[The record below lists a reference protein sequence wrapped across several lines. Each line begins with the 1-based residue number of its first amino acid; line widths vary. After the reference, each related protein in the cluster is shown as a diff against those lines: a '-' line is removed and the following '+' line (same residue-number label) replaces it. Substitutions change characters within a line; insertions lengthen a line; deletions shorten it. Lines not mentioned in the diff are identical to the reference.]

1 MNAGNQLAV
10 ATLFAAMALLAD
22 GTSVM
27 AQETVSIG
35 TAKAALLR
43 PDTPRGSVILMPG
56 GNGDIDVGENGK
68 ISKQLINNQLVR
80 TRYDYLKEGLAVL
93 VIDANTN
100 LSRAIDFMAA
110 IKRPVVVIA
119 TSRGTLRAARGLVL
133 GARPDALVLTSGF
146 LTKKSGDNENVETIL
161 QTPNILPP
169 TLVIHHRRDGC
180 HWTSPKG
187 VEPFAQWA
195 GGRVHVEW
203 LDGGISMGDACRAKS
218 YHGFN
223 GLDKEVVTLAAHFP

>member
-1 MNAGNQLAV
+1 MNAGNQIAF
-10 ATLFAAMALLAD
+10 ATLFAAMAFLAD
-22 GTSVM
+22 STSVM

-43 PDTPRGSVILMPG
+43 TDTPRGSVILMPG
-56 GNGDIDVGENGK
+56 GKGDIDVGENGK
-68 ISKQLINNQLVR
+68 ISKQLNNQLVR

-100 LSRAIDFMAA
+100 LSQAIGYMAA

-146 LTKKSGDNENVETIL
+146 LTKKSGNNENVATIL

-180 HWTSPKG
+180 HWTSPQG
-187 VEPFAQWA
+187 VEPFVQWA
-195 GGRVHVEW
+195 GGRVRVEW
-203 LDGGISMGDACRAKS
+203 LDGGINMGDACRAKS

>member
-1 MNAGNQLAV
+1 MNAGNQLAI
-10 ATLFAAMALLAD
+10 ATLFAAIAFLAD
-22 GTSVM
+22 GTSVT

-43 PDTPRGSVILMPG
+43 TDAPRGSVILMPG
-56 GNGDIDVGENGK
+56 GKGDIDVGENGK
-68 ISKQLINNQLVR
+68 ISEQLNNQLVR

-100 LSRAIDFMAA
+100 LSQAIGYMAA

-146 LTKKSGDNENVETIL
+146 LTKKSGNNENVETIL
-161 QTPNILPP
+161 QTPDILPP
-169 TLVIHHRRDGC
+169 TLVIHHRCDGC
-180 HWTSPKG
+180 PWTSPQG
-187 VEPFAQWA
+187 VEPFVQWA
-195 GGRVHVEW
+195 GGRVRVEW
-203 LDGGISMGDACRAKS
+203 LDGGINKGDACRAKS

-223 GLDKEVVTLAAHFP
+223 GLDKVVVALAAHFP